1 MTKEVVIATV
11 EVDLKLPG
19 ILSLK
24 EKRHIIKPLIARL
37 QSKFNVSVAEVDY
50 NDNSRMARIGAAV
63 VSNEKK
69 FCEQVIAKLVAA
81 IEQHS
86 EVILID
92 YRVEVL

>member
-1 MTKEVVIATV
+1 MVIATV

-19 ILSLK
+19 VASLK
-24 EKRHIIKPLIARL
+24 EKRHIIKPLISRL

-50 NDNSRMARIGAAV
+50 NDNLRMARIGAAV

-69 FCEQVIAKLVAA
+69 FCEQVIAKLVAT

-86 EVILID
+86 EVIVVD